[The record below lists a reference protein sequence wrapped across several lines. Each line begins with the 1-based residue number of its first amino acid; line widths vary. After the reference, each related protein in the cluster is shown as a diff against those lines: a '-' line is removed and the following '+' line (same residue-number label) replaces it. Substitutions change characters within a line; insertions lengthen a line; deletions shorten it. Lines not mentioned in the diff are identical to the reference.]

1 MQYFKTAAS
10 RRKAE
15 QNGLVV
21 YASAAI
27 IERKEPIIRIPLLAT
42 GYRLCVYASGSLIT
56 VILNCVILIRVT
68 CLHFGQNRGKF
79 FNSVSR
85 TSKSYFPFVQSASA
99 SLSVLVIFNSNPCFL
114 KAKESP
120 LIRLR
125 SSSKSN
131 ILLMLLPP
139 MEILLQPRYNLYLGS
154 NKEIILR
161 FLHLYF
167 LLWLLQYSPP
177 HD

>member
-68 CLHFGQNRGKF
+68 CLHLGQNREKF
-79 FNSVSR
+79 FNSVSSLICTLVLFLQIGQR
-85 TSKSYFPFVQSASA
+85 INSVCIGRSAI
-99 SLSVLVIFNSNPCFL
+99 LFL
-114 KAKESP
+114 AFSHSDP
-120 LIRLR
+120 AFRLYR
-125 SSSKSN
+125 
-131 ILLMLLPP
+131 LLLPP
-139 MEILLQPRYNLYLGS
+139 P
-154 NKEIILR
+154 
-161 FLHLYF
+161 
-167 LLWLLQYSPP
+167 
-177 HD
+177 